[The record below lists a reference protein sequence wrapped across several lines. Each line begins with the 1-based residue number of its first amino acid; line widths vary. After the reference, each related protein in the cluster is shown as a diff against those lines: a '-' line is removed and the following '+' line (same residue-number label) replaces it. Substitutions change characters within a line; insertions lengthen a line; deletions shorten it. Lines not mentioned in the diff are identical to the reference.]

1 MGSPIIEVPLSR
13 HTFWKLA
20 GLLVL
25 ICTASQH
32 LAAQTCDS
40 DCQTFINTTTAAIT
54 TFESTLGPAT
64 QPIIL
69 GSNLLYAN
77 GGLIDNIPISVLL
90 QYVEGLR
97 AAGAQRVDLNPGVT
111 SINDPVAAAAYDAIV
126 AHIREL
132 GMQLA
137 INPAVTGNDFP
148 GGASFADFQTTAMTT
163 YPAMAAR
170 WQPDNFV
177 IVHEPTTQNARLGV
191 TATTQDWGG
200 FIQAV
205 APLIRTASPHIR
217 LGAGGFYDSAEN
229 TYFAYNV
236 TLPQLDF
243 MTMDVYEDQSFAPLD
258 TWVSLAH
265 SNGKGIYVEETWAPK
280 DLPATLP
287 PGWQSNPEGAEA
299 YALVGDCDA
308 AFAPLDAAWLQA
320 MAMYA
325 SSNQMEALT
334 PFTTADYF
342 YLGSVAVDNPF
353 NTTYINDALQAIQNG
368 QLTST
373 GRAYLKLNQTLGV
386 KQVVSLSSA
395 SYATL
400 PSVFTPNCG
409 SASTPCDA
417 LTVVSPDDLV
427 SAFGA
432 DLATTTALDGTFPTS
447 LGGTTATLVDSSNTS
462 YPVPM
467 FFVAQTQVNYYV
479 PAKVQPG
486 PATLTIKSGDGTQ
499 TSGTVLVAT
508 VMPGI
513 YTAMANGQGAAAAEA
528 IIVHADGSQSN
539 QATFTC
545 TSAVNCSPAPI
556 TLASTD
562 ALYVELYGTGIR
574 HVSAL
579 SAATV
584 TINGQSV
591 PVQYAG
597 PSSYTGEDQVNVQIP
612 QSLFNSGTVNLVL
625 TVDGQTANAVQLNLQ

>member
-1 MGSPIIEVPLSR
+1 MEERKRIPSLCVFLRVSCGFAVILTV
-13 HTFWKLA
+13 
-20 GLLVL
+20 
-25 ICTASQH
+25 
-32 LAAQTCDS
+32 AARLPGQTCDS
-40 DCQTFINTTTAAIT
+40 ACETFISTTTSAIN
-54 TFESTLGPAT
+54 TFESSLGPAT
-64 QPIIL
+64 QPIVL
-69 GSNLLYAN
+69 SGNLVYA
-77 GGLIDNIPISVLL
+77 GGALIDGMPLSVML
-90 QYVEGLR
+90 QYVEGLK

-111 SINDPVAAAAYDAIV
+111 SINDPTAAAAYDAIV

-137 INPAVTGNDFP
+137 MNPALTEKDFP
-148 GGASFADFQTTAMTT
+148 GGASFSEFQTTAMST

-191 TATTQDWGG
+191 TATTEDWGG

-229 TYFAYNV
+229 TYFEYNV

-243 MTMDVYEDQSFAPLD
+243 MTMDVYDDVSFPGLE

-265 SNGKGIYVEETWAPK
+265 LNGKGIYMEETWAPK

-308 AFAPLDAAWLQA
+308 AFATMDAAWLQA
-320 MAMYA
+320 MALFV
-325 SSNQMEALT
+325 SSNQMEAVT

-342 YLGSVAVDNPF
+342 YLGSVNADSPF
-353 NTTYINDALQAIQNG
+353 NDTYISDALQAIQMG
-368 QLTST
+368 QLTAT
-373 GRAYLKLNQTLGV
+373 GQAFAKINQTYGV

-395 SYATL
+395 SYATIS
-400 PSVFTPNCG
+400 SVFTPDCG
-409 SASTPCDA
+409 SATSPCDA
-417 LTVVSPDDLV
+417 QTVVAPDDLV

-432 DLATTTALDGTFPTS
+432 DLATTAVLDGTFPTT

-467 FFVAQTQVNYYV
+467 FFAAPTQVNYYV
-479 PAKVQPG
+479 PSTVQPG

-499 TSGTVLVAT
+499 TSGTVLVAS

-513 YTAMANGQGAAAAEA
+513 YTATANGQGAAAAEA
-528 IIVHADGSQSN
+528 IIVHADGSQST

-545 TSAVNCSPAPI
+545 SSAVNCSPAPI

-562 ALYVELYGTGIR
+562 ALYIELYGTGIR

-579 SAATV
+579 ANATATV
-584 TINGQSV
+584 AGQSV
-591 PVQYAG
+591 AVQYAG
-597 PSSYTGEDQVNVQIP
+597 PSSYTGEDQVNIQIP

-625 TVDGQTANAVQLNLQ
+625 TVDGQSANTVQLNLQ